1 MHIKEN
7 YTTTVAPAPF
17 PGAVADDEPSPSPSR
32 PDTPDHQD
40 LDHAH
45 DHHHQHGRN
54 YSIVSIASSCQS
66 SASHFHQDPLAVTG
80 DNQLHHRHLATAAT
94 IDSIVSS
101 SASPSSAGTTTS
113 MVNNLMTAPLVLTS
127 DIVKSP

>member
-1 MHIKEN
+1 MQIKEN
-7 YTTTVAPAPF
+7 CTTVAPAPF

-45 DHHHQHGRN
+45 DHHHHHGRN

-66 SASHFHQDPLAVTG
+66 SASHFQQDPLAVTG

-101 SASPSSAGTTTS
+101 STGTTTA